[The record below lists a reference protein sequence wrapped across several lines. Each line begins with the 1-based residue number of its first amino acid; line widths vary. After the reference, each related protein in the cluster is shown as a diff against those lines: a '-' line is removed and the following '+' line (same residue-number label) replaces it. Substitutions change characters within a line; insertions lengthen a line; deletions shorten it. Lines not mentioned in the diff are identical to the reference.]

1 MPLGPAN
8 LSELKAALKGFM
20 AEESF
25 DDGVLGMFV
34 ALADADLR
42 RELRLLPM
50 ERTATVT
57 ISEET
62 EPVPDRFLSVRR
74 FTIDHGG
81 QRHKL
86 TSQPAEIMADYAD
99 LTARMPSFYTIEGNE
114 GALPVFRFYPL
125 PDQVYTA
132 KLLFDA
138 DPALLDDDDFND
150 LLLQQPDLYLYG
162 ALLHAE
168 AYVKN
173 PERSVVWGTL
183 YGRALSAAKS
193 SDLRDRYAGGTLAP
207 TTAWREYC

>member
-25 DDGVLGMFV
+25 DDGVLGQLV

-50 ERTATVT
+50 ERAATVT

-81 QRHKL
+81 IRQKL
-86 TSQPAEIMADYAD
+86 TAQPAEIMADYAD
-99 LTARMPSFYTIEGNE
+99 LTARAPRYYTIEGNE
-114 GALPVFRFYPL
+114 GALPIFRFYPI

-132 KLLFDA
+132 QLLFDA
-138 DPALLDDDDFND
+138 DPALLDDGDFND

-162 ALLHAE
+162 ALIHAE

-173 PERSVVWGTL
+173 PERSAIWGTL
-183 YGRALSAAKS
+183 YGRALEAAKRA
-193 SDLRDRYAGGTLAP
+193 DLRDRYAGGTLAP
-207 TTAWREYC
+207 ASAWREYC